1 MLRKL
6 ILIGCISLLF
16 ILKSSVLALEECSGK
31 SGSEAA
37 DCWGRRENELKNLIS
52 QSQGQQK
59 TLASTIAYLNNKTA
73 LIEAQIK
80 QTETELKKLEEEIAV
95 LSVKIV
101 RLDENLDN
109 ISKLLVERI
118 GAAYKRS
125 LFKPIYMLFSTDGLT
140 GFFEK
145 AKYLQFAQENDRNLL
160 LEMQNS
166 KNQHEQ
172 QKKMEEEKQK
182 QAETLK
188 IKLATQNSALLQ
200 QKMAKIDLLE
210 QTKNNE
216 QTYQQLLIN
225 AQQEYQAILGILAGK
240 GIETEI
246 GHVDEGQK
254 IASIIQGPSCNSSN
268 THLHFMI
275 SDNGSA
281 KNPFSYLKNID
292 NINCSG
298 PGECSGADSF
308 SPAGDWNWPIN
319 ARIRFSQGYGYT
331 WAIQNTWVG
340 KIYQFHNGID
350 INSESSSVVKAV
362 KSGTLYKGTFL
373 YGCALSYVRVDHDN
387 SNLDTFYLH
396 VYH

>member
-1 MLRKL
+1 MWKKILGVFLIIL
-6 ILIGCISLLF
+6 ILSAAKVRAEDCIDLPIDKKVFCLDVKVKQ
-16 ILKSSVLALEECSGK
+16 L
-31 SGSEAA
+31 
-37 DCWGRRENELKNLIS
+37 
-52 QSQGQQK
+52 QGQGN

-73 LIEAQIK
+73 LTEAQIK

-101 RLDENLDN
+101 RLDENLTT
-109 ISKLLVERI
+109 ISKLLVSRI

-140 GFFEK
+140 SFFEK

-172 QKKMEEEKQK
+172 QKKIEEEKQK

-188 IKLATQNSALLQ
+188 IKLSNQNATLLQ
-200 QKMAKIDLLE
+200 QKRAKTDLLE

-216 QTYQQLLIN
+216 QVYQQLLNN
-225 AQQEYQAILGILAGK
+225 ARQEYQAILGILAGK
-240 GIETEI
+240 GVETEV
-246 GHVDEGQK
+246 GHVNEGQQ

-268 THLHFMI
+268 SHLHFMV
-275 SDNGSA
+275 SEDGNA

-298 PGECSGADSF
+298 PGECSGADPFNPS
-308 SPAGDWNWPIN
+308 GDWNWPIN

-331 WAIQNTWVG
+331 WAVQNTWVG

-362 KSGTLYKGTFL
+362 KSGTLYKGSYL
-373 YGCALSYVRVDHDN
+373 YGCALPYVRIKHDN
-387 SNLDTFYLH
+387 GNLDTFYLH
-396 VYH
+396 TYH